1 MRQQPYRVGPR
12 ASEAVQIEVERM
24 LSMNVIEPSISEWA
38 ALMVLVPKP
47 DGSIRFRI
55 DYINLTAITERN
67 FILYLEW
74 MTGWT
79 VSVLE

>member
-24 LSMNVIEPSISEWA
+24 LSMNGIEPSISELA

-47 DGSIRFRI
+47 DGSIRFCI